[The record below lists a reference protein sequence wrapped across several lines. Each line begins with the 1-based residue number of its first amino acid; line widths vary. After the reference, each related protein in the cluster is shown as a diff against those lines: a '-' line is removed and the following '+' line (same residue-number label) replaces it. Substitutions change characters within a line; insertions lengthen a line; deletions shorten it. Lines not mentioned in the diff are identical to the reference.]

1 MSVLTGPEIIDRI
14 ERTRRAQAARG
25 GDPPLFVPRLDIEPF
40 DPRLAGPNSYD
51 VHLGDKLLVYDL
63 RGWGHLD
70 TRQQPDAAP
79 LFIHPE
85 GIVLQ
90 PGTLYLGST
99 VERVSCHGL
108 VPWID
113 GRSSVGR
120 LGISV
125 HVTAGRGDDG
135 FEGCFTLEITVVHPV
150 RVYAGDR
157 IAQLTFL
164 TTVGERNPYHGR
176 YAGADGPEASKFHL
190 PTKE

>member
-1 MSVLTGPEIIDRI
+1 MSVLTGPEIVDVIG
-14 ERTRRAQAARG
+14 RTRRAQAACG
-25 GDPPLFVPRLDIEPF
+25 SEPPLFLPRLDIEPF
-40 DPRLAGPNSYD
+40 DPKLAGPNSYD
-51 VHLGDKLLVYDL
+51 VHLGDKLLVYSL
-63 RGWGHLD
+63 AGWGHLS
-70 TRQQPDAAP
+70 TRIKPIVVPLMIPPD
-79 LFIHPE
+79 
-85 GIVLQ
+85 GIILE
-90 PGTLYLGST
+90 PGILYLGST
-99 VERVSCHGL
+99 VERVACHGL

-157 IAQLTFL
+157 IAQLTLL
-164 TTVGERNPYHGR
+164 TTTGERNPYHGR
-176 YAGADGPEASKFHL
+176 YAGADGPEASRFHL